1 MEDAIVEVEA
11 CIVQVGLSVA
21 VGVLQLPSSTSRA
34 LGKGGSY
41 TRSLLVVPSHI
52 SPGAHLVLKISFWKK
67 IILTIIDANEVKI
80 EARSLDLDLFTLLHH
95 CHRRSH
101 CLCHSESCP

>member
-1 MEDAIVEVEA
+1 MEDDIVEVEDG
-11 CIVQVGLSVA
+11 IVRVGLSVA

-52 SPGAHLVLKISFWKK
+52 SPGAHLVLKISFWKRYF
-67 IILTIIDANEVKI
+67 D
-80 EARSLDLDLFTLLHH
+80 
-95 CHRRSH
+95 
-101 CLCHSESCP
+101 